1 MTVKLIQKKKRE
13 QVDLLEEKKH
23 WRTMRVSIS
32 IGSIKTAFTF
42 TVNHMNVTA
51 EGKQK

>member
-1 MTVKLIQKKKRE
+1 MTVKLIQKKGTSWSTGGK
-13 QVDLLEEKKH
+13 KKH